1 MPEKEMAE
9 KKQFKLSREM
19 GEAALVNVARKAV
32 VEGVWIY
39 QDGLFKDISK
49 DQDQTKATFVV
60 KPPKKESFT
69 VYHIHPSAESAPG
82 GFLDVLEGFKV
93 SYPSLEDFQ
102 MYLKLREKFGDLLTT
117 KVADGWGI
125 WTFALTKE
133 GLDEKIYEDFEE
145 KALYEWLKDAYIRT
159 RLYSLRQTFDQRQK
173 FIKLL
178 QAHGLNIRY
187 DTLYELQSKV
197 MPE

>member
-1 MPEKEMAE
+1 MPEKEMTE

-49 DQDQTKATFVV
+49 EQDHTRATFVV
-60 KPPKKESFT
+60 KPPKKAPFT
-69 VYHIHPSAESAPG
+69 IYHIHPAAENTPG
-82 GFLDVLEGFKV
+82 GYLDVLDGFKV

-102 MYLKLREKFGDLLTT
+102 MYLKLLEKFGDLLTT

-125 WTFALTKE
+125 WSFALTKE